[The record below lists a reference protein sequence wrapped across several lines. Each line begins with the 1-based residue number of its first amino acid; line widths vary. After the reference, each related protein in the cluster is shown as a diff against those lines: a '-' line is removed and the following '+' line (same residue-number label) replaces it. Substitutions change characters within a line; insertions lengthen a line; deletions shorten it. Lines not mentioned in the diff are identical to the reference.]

1 MSEDKNKK
9 RDYLLK
15 GDNLYKSVI
24 YLAWPVIIQSIL
36 QVSVGTIDIKMVGTV
51 GVDAISAVG
60 TSRNIVMIL
69 MVLVMAISTGTTAM
83 VARFVGSGNKKG
95 ASVAAGQAFILSLLL
110 SVFIVPVGL
119 LTNEYSLRLL
129 GVHENVL
136 KLAMDYMRVFFVAVP
151 FFLLYFMAK
160 SILQGAGDTRTP
172 LLIDIVMNL
181 VNIGGNF
188 IFIFGMLGFPAY
200 GVAGAAMGTALS
212 RIVGVILGWGALL
225 SGKFSVSVSLK
236 DMFTPIWK
244 ASKQIIQIGIPAG
257 LQGLSRNA
265 STFILFAILARTID
279 SASAVPAFVIG
290 TNLNQYALMPGL
302 AIGTAAATLSG
313 MNLGANQP
321 DRAEASGR
329 ATAILGALVMFVISV
344 TFVIF
349 ARPFINFFLDAPNEA
364 VVDVGRRF
372 LLIIAV
378 SEPFHAIAII
388 FSRTMQGAGYTK
400 KPFQITLFTWLI
412 IRAGLS
418 YILALLLGWGST
430 GVWVSINITYIISG
444 ILIYLLF
451 RQGHWKDV
459 EIYGV

>member
-1 MSEDKNKK
+1 M
-9 RDYLLK
+9 
-15 GDNLYKSVI
+15 
-24 YLAWPVIIQSIL
+24 
-36 QVSVGTIDIKMVGTV
+36 
-51 GVDAISAVG
+51 
-60 TSRNIVMIL
+60 
-69 MVLVMAISTGTTAM
+69 
-83 VARFVGSGNKKG
+83 
-95 ASVAAGQAFILSLLL
+95 
-110 SVFIVPVGL
+110 PVGL

-265 STFILFAILARTID
+265 STFILFAILTRTID

-329 ATAILGALVMFVISV
+329 ATAILGAIVMFAISV
-344 TFVIF
+344 TFAIF

-418 YILALLLGWGST
+418 YILALLFGWGST

>member
-1 MSEDKNKK
+1 MSSDK
-9 RDYLLK
+9 RREYLLK
-15 GDNLYKSVI
+15 SDNLYKSVI
-24 YLAWPVIIQSIL
+24 YLAWPVVIQSIL

-60 TSRNIVMIL
+60 TSRNIIMIL
-69 MVLVMAISTGTTAM
+69 MVLVMAISTGTIAM
-83 VARFVGSGNKKG
+83 VSRFVGSNDKKG
-95 ASVAAGQAFILSLLL
+95 ASVIAGQAFILSILL
-110 SVFIVPVGL
+110 SLIIIPIGL

-129 GVHENVL
+129 GVDENVL
-136 KLAMDYMRVFFVAVP
+136 KLAMEYMQVFFIAIP

-160 SILQGAGDTRTP
+160 SILQGGGDTRTP
-172 LLIDIVMNL
+172 LLIDIVMNI
-181 VNIGGNF
+181 VNVGGNF

-212 RIVGVILGWGALL
+212 RFVGVILGWGALL
-225 SGKFSVSVSLK
+225 SGKFDVSVSLK
-236 DMFTPIWK
+236 DMFKPVWE
-244 ASKQIIQIGIPAG
+244 ASRQIVRIGIPAG

-265 STFILFAILARTID
+265 STFLLFAILARTID
-279 SASAVPAFVIG
+279 SVSAVPAFVIG

-302 AIGTAAATLSG
+302 AIGTAAATLTG

-329 ATAILGALVMFVISV
+329 ATAVLGAIVMFVISV

-349 ARPFINFFLDAPNEA
+349 ARPFINFFLDTPNEA

-372 LLIIAV
+372 LLIVAV

-400 KPFQITLFTWLI
+400 KPFQITLLTWLI
-412 IRAGLS
+412 IRVGLS
-418 YILALLLGWGST
+418 YLLALVFGWGST
-430 GVWVSINITYIISG
+430 GVWVSISVTSIVSG
-444 ILIYLLF
+444 VLVYLLF
-451 RQGHWKDV
+451 RKSHWKNV
-459 EIYGV
+459 EIHGV